1 MAARAKKCK
10 PSACTILILST
21 LTHTEFDWVALQVM
35 YIDYTTTKSMPR
47 SDWSI
52 RARSSGYCAGKP
64 MEKSHVLEC
73 GKNTW
78 RIRKSRAAG
87 EWLTNSSSVL
97 PTSRVIYQPYI
108 ITEIIFAFWLVL
120 AYDLLEDRRT
130 IDVIITTFFPRC
142 FKMAESFENLD
153 NILRDWAKERDKKIL
168 PRHWTGS
175 KSRKKKRWS
184 RFL

>member
-1 MAARAKKCK
+1 
-10 PSACTILILST
+10 
-21 LTHTEFDWVALQVM
+21 
-35 YIDYTTTKSMPR
+35 
-47 SDWSI
+47 
-52 RARSSGYCAGKP
+52 
-64 MEKSHVLEC
+64 MEKSHVLGC
-73 GKNTW
+73 WKNTW

-87 EWLTNSSSVL
+87 EWLTNSSGVL

-130 IDVIITTFFPRC
+130 IDVIITKFFPRY

-153 NILRDWAKERDKKIL
+153 NILRDWTKEKGKESLAEALNRFEKQEE
-168 PRHWTGS
+168 
-175 KSRKKKRWS
+175 KRWS